1 MTKRKKP
8 QDKKADKSKEV
19 TQKLNEIIVKK
30 EKNKSKHVFRVKEL
44 IEALPKDTRVNYR
57 KDDFVKLFEGNVY
70 LRNITYGIQILE
82 NKMGA
87 PGKVIQRIETQT
99 DFDNAVAQIKENV
112 LSHVPREYKK
122 LSDNDEVKI
131 ALKHKTREL
140 LRSAKKEG
148 ESWDSLIT
156 RLLEK

>member
-1 MTKRKKP
+1 MTKKK
-8 QDKKADKSKEV
+8 QQKKKAEEI

-30 EKNKSKHVFRVKEL
+30 EKGKHVFRVKEL

-57 KDDFVKLFEGNVY
+57 KDGFVKIFEGNVY
-70 LRNITYGIQILE
+70 LRDITYGIQILE

-87 PGKVIQRIETQT
+87 PGKVIQRIETQA
-99 DFDNAVAQIKENV
+99 DFDSAAAQIKENV

-131 ALKHKTREL
+131 ALKHKTREI

>member
-1 MTKRKKP
+1 MTKRKK

-30 EKNKSKHVFRVKEL
+30 EKEKGKHVFRVKEL
-44 IEALPKDTRVNYR
+44 IEALPEQQVRYR
-57 KDDFVKLFEGNVY
+57 KDRFVKLVEGNVY
-70 LRNITYGIQILE
+70 LSNVTYGIQMLE
-82 NKMGA
+82 NHIGA
-87 PGKVIQRIETQT
+87 PGKVIQRIETQS
-99 DFDNAVAQIKENV
+99 DFDNAVVQIKENV

-131 ALKHKTREL
+131 AIKHKTREL
-140 LRSAKKEG
+140 LRTAKKG
-148 ESWDSLIT
+148 SESWDSLIT

>member
-1 MTKRKKP
+1 MTKKK
-8 QDKKADKSKEV
+8 QQKKKAEEI

-30 EKNKSKHVFRVKEL
+30 EKGKHVFRVKEL

-57 KDDFVKLFEGNVY
+57 KDGFVKIFEGNVY
-70 LRNITYGIQILE
+70 LRDITYGIQILE

-87 PGKVIQRIETQT
+87 PGKVIQRIETQA
-99 DFDNAVAQIKENV
+99 DFDSAVAQIKENV
-112 LSHVPREYKK
+112 LSHIPREYKK

-140 LRSAKKEG
+140 LRTAKKEG